1 MKYYMAGTILRADT
15 RVIKVM
21 REGEA
26 AMDLM

>member
-15 RVIKVM
+15 GAIKVM